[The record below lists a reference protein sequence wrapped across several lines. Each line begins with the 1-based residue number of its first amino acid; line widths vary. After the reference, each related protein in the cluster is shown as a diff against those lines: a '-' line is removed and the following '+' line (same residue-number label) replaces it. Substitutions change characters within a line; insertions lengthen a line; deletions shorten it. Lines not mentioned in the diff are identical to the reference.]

1 VLVKWLH
8 ATEGRFLGGGL
19 MLRMEGTTM
28 GDVADSHLEQMW
40 ADEWYDFE
48 PIISSLDVHLE
59 SPLDVDSLSHAEI
72 QSWVSST
79 SDHS

>member
-1 VLVKWLH
+1 
-8 ATEGRFLGGGL
+8 
-19 MLRMEGTTM
+19 M